1 MYLHYR
7 VLFMSQEEV
16 SLRGIFQEAPGPLP
30 TRTCLCH
37 TKEDKGQGVIWL
49 VIG

>member
-7 VLFMSQEEV
+7 VLFMSQEEDY
-16 SLRGIFQEAPGPLP
+16 LRGLFLEAPCLP
-30 TRTCLCH
+30 STFLCH